1 LTTFK
6 DIFECFNRI
15 FFFGAAQA
23 KVVWRE
29 LDVNVQGEYDDENRA
44 IYIAPIYTCVDP
56 DHCDARRRERLAT
69 ILHEAAHAF

>member
-1 LTTFK
+1 
-6 DIFECFNRI
+6 
-15 FFFGAAQA
+15 
-23 KVVWRE
+23 VWRE